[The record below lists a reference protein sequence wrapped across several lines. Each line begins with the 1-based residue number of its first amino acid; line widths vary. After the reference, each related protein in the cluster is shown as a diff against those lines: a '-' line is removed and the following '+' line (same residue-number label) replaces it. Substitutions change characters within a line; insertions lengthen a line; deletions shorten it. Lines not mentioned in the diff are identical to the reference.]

1 MLSAENLIFLAV
13 KEQVIV
19 KISLIHHCEESDNL
33 ISGSASV
40 QSSDS
45 EKSEGRG
52 LAD

>member
-1 MLSAENLIFLAV
+1 M

-19 KISLIHHCEESDNL
+19 KVSLIHHCEESDNL
-33 ISGSASV
+33 ISWSASV
-40 QSSDS
+40 QSADS